1 MGAGA
6 ALPEGVERT
15 ELDGGVRV
23 ITDAMPSVRSVA
35 LGLWVRTGSRDEH
48 PGQAGVSHFLEHLL
62 FKGTERYSAI
72 EISEL
77 FDGLGASTNAATS
90 KESTHLYA
98 RLLDEHTDEAFDL
111 LAEMLLGPTYPEV
124 DSERQVVLEEIAM
137 YEDEPQDRV
146 HDVLAD
152 AVFGDHPLGRRV
164 IGEAEVIASIPIP
177 KIAEYHAERYVGPN
191 VVVSAAGHV
200 DHAQIVELAR
210 KHVSPPRGGASSNGA
225 GKSDEPQRE
234 PRMCFYEKKTEQYH
248 VCLGAPGIPRG
259 DDRRFALGVAN
270 AVLGGSTSSRLFR
283 EVREKRGLAYAV
295 GSYSDEYIDNGL
307 VATYVGTR
315 EDNVAEAL
323 DVIGSELAS
332 VASEGISDEELRARQ
347 GAHQGPHGARARVEL
362 GPHVADRPLDDVRR
376 AAALARRDA
385 RPRQRRHE
393 RGRGDDRRRAL
404 RPEPFLRRLRRHR
417 RGPLPQGPR
426 AGQPGAHRLAGMAGE
441 VVAVSRRAEHSP
453 GKTNQ
458 ASIRLVPGI
467 GVEGDA
473 HAGEKVQHRSRVRRD
488 PDQPNLRQVHL
499 ISAELHDELRGRG
512 FEVGAGEMG
521 ENVTTRGL
529 DLLALP
535 TGARLR
541 LGDAAVDRDHRPAQP
556 LRAARHD
563 PGRPHGGHPGSGR
576 RREPDPALGSDE
588 RRARRRRDRGRA
600 IRSRS
605 SCRPSRTG
613 RSSRSRNRLHP

>member
-1 MGAGA
+1 VGGNGE
-6 ALPEGVERT
+6 LPEGVERT

-23 ITDAMPSVRSVA
+23 ITDSMPSVRSVA

-48 PGQAGVSHFLEHLL
+48 AGQAGVSHFLEHLL

-77 FDGLGASTNAATS
+77 FDGLGASTNAATG

-98 RLLDEHTDEAFDL
+98 RLLDEHTEEAFDL
-111 LAEMLLGPTYPEV
+111 LSEMLLGPTYPEV

-177 KIAEYHAERYVGPN
+177 KIAAYHAERYVGPN
-191 VVVSAAGHV
+191 IVVSAAGHV
-200 DHAQIVELAR
+200 DHRQIVELAER
-210 KHVSPPRGGASSNGA
+210 HVRPPASRANGLDGATP
-225 GKSDEPQRE
+225 KRE

-323 DVIGSELAS
+323 DVIGRELAS
-332 VASEGISDEELRARQ
+332 ISADGVTNEELVRAKEHIKGRMVL
-347 GAHQGPHGARARVEL
+347 GLESSSARMSRIARATMYDVPLLSLDEML
-362 GPHVADRPLDDVRR
+362 AAIDAVSLDDVAQI
-376 AAALARRDA
+376 AAEFYAPERFSAACVGTDEALF
-385 RPRQRRHE
+385 
-393 RGRGDDRRRAL
+393 RRAL
-404 RPEPFLRRLRRHR
+404 EP
-417 RGPLPQGPR
+417 
-426 AGQPGAHRLAGMAGE
+426 
-441 VVAVSRRAEHSP
+441 VS
-453 GKTNQ
+453 
-458 ASIRLVPGI
+458 
-467 GVEGDA
+467 
-473 HAGEKVQHRSRVRRD
+473 
-488 PDQPNLRQVHL
+488 
-499 ISAELHDELRGRG
+499 
-512 FEVGAGEMG
+512 
-521 ENVTTRGL
+521 
-529 DLLALP
+529 
-535 TGARLR
+535 
-541 LGDAAVDRDHRPAQP
+541 
-556 LRAARHD
+556 
-563 PGRPHGGHPGSGR
+563 
-576 RREPDPALGSDE
+576 PAL
-588 RRARRRRDRGRA
+588 AA
-600 IRSRS
+600 
-605 SCRPSRTG
+605 
-613 RSSRSRNRLHP
+613 

>member
-1 MGAGA
+1 MGAA
-6 ALPEGVERT
+6 ENDTPLPEGVERT

-23 ITDAMPSVRSVA
+23 ITDTMPSVRSVA

-98 RLLDEHTDEAFDL
+98 RLLDEHTAEAFDL
-111 LAEMLLGPTYPEV
+111 LSEMLLGPTYPEV

-177 KIAEYHAERYVGPN
+177 KIAEYHAERYVGSN
-191 VVVSAAGHV
+191 IVVSAAGHV
-200 DHAQIVELAR
+200 DHRQIVELAR

-225 GKSDEPQRE
+225 GETGEPQRE
-234 PRMCFYEKKTEQYH
+234 PRLCFYEKKTEQYH

-315 EDNVAEAL
+315 EDNVAEAI
-323 DVIGSELAS
+323 DVIGTELAS
-332 VASEGISDEELRARQ
+332 VAADGISDEELVRAKEHIKGRMVL
-347 GAHQGPHGARARVEL
+347 GLESSSARMSRIARSTMYDV
-362 GPHVADRPLDDVRR
+362 PL
-376 AAALARRDA
+376 LS
-385 RPRQRRHE
+385 
-393 RGRGDDRRRAL
+393 L
-404 RPEPFLRRLRRHR
+404 
-417 RGPLPQGPR
+417 
-426 AGQPGAHRLAGMAGE
+426 
-441 VVAVSRRAEHSP
+441 
-453 GKTNQ
+453 
-458 ASIRLVPGI
+458 
-467 GVEGDA
+467 
-473 HAGEKVQHRSRVRRD
+473 
-488 PDQPNLRQVHL
+488 
-499 ISAELHDELRGRG
+499 DELLAKVDG
-512 FEVGAGEMG
+512 
-521 ENVTTRGL
+521 VTSEDVATIAA
-529 DLLALP
+529 DLYDP
-535 TGARLR
+535 SRFS
-541 LGDAAVDRDHRPAQP
+541 AACV
-556 LRAARHD
+556 
-563 PGRPHGGHPGSGR
+563 
-576 RREPDPALGSDE
+576 GSDE
-588 RRARRRRDRGRA
+588 DLFRKALEPVSPA
-600 IRSRS
+600 
-605 SCRPSRTG
+605 
-613 RSSRSRNRLHP
+613 LAA